1 MPNER
6 RSSVE
11 ILAEILR
18 LVRNGEKKTRI
29 MYGANLSHEALNKY
43 LNFLRE
49 GAFIVHDE
57 KGGRFHITQLGME
70 FAADLERVTRH
81 LRSPMPP

>member
-29 MYGANLSHEALNKY
+29 MYGANLSHDALNKY
-43 LNFLRE
+43 LNFL
-49 GAFIVHDE
+49 VD
-57 KGGRFHITQLGME
+57 GGFLTFEENASRYHITTRGVE
-70 FAADLERVTRH
+70 FLTDLERVTRH
-81 LRSPMPP
+81 LRAIPI